1 MTAKSPCIDICRF
14 DPSTGWCEGCGRTR
28 KETAEWRKLSPFR
41 RSAIER
47 ELNRRLSKLGRSTNP
62 HASAQQ

>member
-28 KETAEWRKLSPFR
+28 KETAEWRKLSPYHR
-41 RSAIER
+41 RAVER
-47 ELNRRLSKLGRSTNP
+47 ELDRRMAKLGRTTDQ
-62 HASAQQ
+62 HASTEP